1 MKRMAN
7 TREIAKFIYQLASDE
22 NTYIT
27 RQTLSI
33 SGGEQNLKKL

>member
-7 TREIAKFIYQLASDE
+7 CQEIAKFIYQLASEE

-27 RQTLSI
+27 KQTLSI
-33 SGGEQNLKKL
+33 SGGE